1 MGQLFDFFFLKPLYN
16 LLVILSL
23 IFKNNVGWAMFFL
36 AILIRMLIWP
46 WYNKMLVSQKKMQE
60 IQPQLKEL
68 QKQYKNDPKVLNQKI
83 MELFKNEKINPLES
97 FLYAFVQI
105 LLFFAVFYVAKG
117 IIQNT
122 WQENL
127 YSFIPKIPLN
137 YNLINGLNV
146 IQPSLILAIFYFI
159 LTFITLIFFQ
169 KEASQNKLFFVFPFL
184 FLLLYK
190 SFPALLLIFWI
201 GLSLVGLA
209 QEIYLK
215 NKKYK

>member
-1 MGQLFDFFFLKPLYN
+1 MGQLFDFFFLKPIYN

-23 IFKNNVGWAMFFL
+23 VFKHNVGWAMFFM
-36 AILIRMLIWP
+36 AILIRMLIWR
-46 WYNKMLVSQKKMQE
+46 WYNKILVSQKKMQE

-83 MELFKNEKINPLES
+83 MELFKNEKINPLGS
-97 FLYAFVQI
+97 VLYAFVQI
-105 LLFFAVFYVAKG
+105 LLFFTIFYVVKG

-127 YSFIPKIPLN
+127 YSFIPKITLN

-146 IQPSLILAIFYFI
+146 SQPSLILAIVYFV

-169 KEASQNKLFFVFPFL
+169 KEVSQNKTFFVLPFL

-201 GLSLVGLA
+201 GLSLVGLI